1 MPAKS
6 VTIPRKRSHK
16 GLTVLI
22 VLLIIIVAA
31 CIFCKMPGEKAT
43 AKLAPFYE
51 QPIAHR
57 GYFDNNSPAPENS
70 LAAFQ
75 RAIDHGYAIELDT
88 QISADGT
95 VWVLH
100 DKSLLRSSGV
110 DRNIDTMTDAEIR
123 QCTLFGT
130 SEKVPTF
137 ADVLALIDGKVPLL
151 VEIKGEAG
159 DDVKAIS
166 KATAELLDGYK
177 GVYAVQS
184 FNPFAVQWFRE
195 NRPNVPRGQLVQDF
209 IAHGE
214 GQNPAI
220 RFALT
225 AQLTN
230 VLSRPNFIAY
240 QLKDS
245 GQITFQAL
253 KNLTGVDCFAWTL
266 KSQAELDQAKSQG
279 FKGLIFDSFE
289 ATL

>member
-1 MPAKS
+1 MSAASAKKA
-6 VTIPRKRSHK
+6 RKRGK
-16 GLTVLI
+16 AKFVFLFLLI
-22 VLLIIIVAA
+22 VIIGA
-31 CIFCKMPGEKAT
+31 CIFCKMPGEKVT
-43 AKLAPFYE
+43 AKLQPFYE

-57 GYFDNNSPAPENS
+57 GYFDNDSTAPENS

-75 RAIDHGYAIELDT
+75 RAIDNGYAIELDT

-100 DKSLLRSSGV
+100 DKSLLRSSGI
-110 DRNIDTMTDAEIR
+110 DKNIDAMTDAEIR
-123 QCTLFGT
+123 ECTLFGT

-137 ADVLALIDGKVPLL
+137 AEVLELIDGKTPLL

-166 KATAELLDGYK
+166 KATAELLDNYK
-177 GVYAVQS
+177 GVYVVQS

-195 NRPNVPRGQLVQDF
+195 NRPDVPRGQLVQDF

-253 KNLTGVDCFAWTL
+253 KNLTGIDCFAWTL
-266 KSQAELDQAKSQG
+266 KSQAELDSAKAQG

-289 ATL
+289 AKL

>member
-1 MPAKS
+1 MSAAAKKA
-6 VTIPRKRSHK
+6 RKRGILGK
-16 GLTVLI
+16 VFLVL
-22 VLLIIIVAA
+22 VLVIIAA
-31 CIFCKMPGEKAT
+31 CIFCKMPGEKMT
-43 AKLAPFYE
+43 DKIEPFYA

-57 GYFDNNSPAPENS
+57 GYFDNNSSAPENS

-75 RAIDHGYAIELDT
+75 NAIDHGYAIELDT

-110 DRNIDTMTDAEIR
+110 DKNIDDMTDAEIR
-123 QCTLFGT
+123 ECTLFGT
-130 SEKVPTF
+130 TEKVPTF
-137 ADVLALIDGKVPLL
+137 AEVLKLIDGKVPLL

-166 KATAELLDGYK
+166 KATAELLDSYK

-195 NRPNVPRGQLVQDF
+195 NRPAVPRGQLVQDF

-245 GQITFQAL
+245 DQITFQAL
-253 KNLTGVDCFAWTL
+253 KTFTGVDCFAWTL
-266 KSQAELDQAKSQG
+266 KSQDELDTAKAKG
-279 FKGLIFDSFE
+279 FKGFIFDSFE
-289 ATL
+289 AKL